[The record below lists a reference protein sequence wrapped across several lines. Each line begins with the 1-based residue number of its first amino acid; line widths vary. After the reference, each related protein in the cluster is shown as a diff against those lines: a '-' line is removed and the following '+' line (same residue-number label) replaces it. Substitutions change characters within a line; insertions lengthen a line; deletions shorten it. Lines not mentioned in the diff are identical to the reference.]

1 MKSDLIEFSQKTR
14 QPLLVDE
21 SLIIGFIPDKSELSG
36 GMYDIYKNNVNFI
49 GATESKLKNY
59 FIKDSNGHKVIK
71 PPYEYNKDAGLDNRC
86 LKWVLRHIK
95 EKHGINPKDITIFYN
110 GTNPG
115 PFHIEI
121 GKEVYFIAPRFI
133 NCV

>member
-1 MKSDLIEFSQKTR
+1 MKTDIIEFSQKTR

-36 GMYDIYKNNVNFI
+36 GMYDIYKSNVDSI
-49 GATESKLKNY
+49 SATRSQLNKLSV
-59 FIKDSNGHKVIK
+59 KDSTGHKIIC
-71 PPYEYNKDAGLDNRC
+71 PGHSLNQEMGLDNRC
-86 LKWVLRHIK
+86 LNWVLRHIK
-95 EKHGINPKDITIFYN
+95 EKHGVTPKDITIFYN
-110 GTNPG
+110 GTNSG

-121 GKEVYFIAPRFI
+121 GKEIYFIAPRFI